1 MAQPTPA
8 IMQPAAG
15 TWELEPAHTTVG
27 FVGRH
32 LGGLSKIRGR
42 FTDYRTNIQIAENLE
57 DSSAEVWIETASV
70 DTGVGKRDDH
80 LRSPDFLDI
89 EKYPQMHFVSRSIR
103 QLDEDRW
110 AIDGDL
116 TIRDVTRPL
125 TLEIEVTG
133 VIDDPMYQ
141 SKRAGASATAE
152 INREDYGM
160 VWNMPLGITGL
171 VGKHVRI
178 EIEAEAL
185 LTPYIDPA
193 ATTDTSE

>member
-80 LRSPDFLDI
+80 LRSPDFLDV